1 MAKLVVGDLRGGGQT
16 CKESVRVMRRRATI
30 EVREQREFVRLLGRV
45 LVLLFDLLFA
55 AARLRKLRRG
65 ALDRMVI
72 PSKFLLCVCSEADTK
87 LNFESISLVSVF
99 LSKLIYMKLSQLN
112 QRLSPTQVLLGLSRC
127 GLVSLMRVRP

>member
-30 EVREQREFVRLLGRV
+30 EVREQREFVRLLGWV

-65 ALDRMVI
+65 ALD
-72 PSKFLLCVCSEADTK
+72 
-87 LNFESISLVSVF
+87 
-99 LSKLIYMKLSQLN
+99 
-112 QRLSPTQVLLGLSRC
+112 
-127 GLVSLMRVRP
+127 